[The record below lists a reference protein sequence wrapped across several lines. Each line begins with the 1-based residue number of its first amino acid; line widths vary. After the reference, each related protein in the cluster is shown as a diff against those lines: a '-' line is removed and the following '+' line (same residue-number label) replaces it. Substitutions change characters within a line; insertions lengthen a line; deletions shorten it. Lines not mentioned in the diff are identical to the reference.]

1 MERNFWGIKSK
12 RSANIIKFVVAVFFV
27 IIGISGIIL
36 PILPGWPFIF
46 LAIFLFGGIETLRGR
61 VLRFLPIRW
70 SQFIE
75 KQISKISK

>member
-12 RSANIIKFVVAVFFV
+12 RSANIIKFVVAVFFI

-46 LAIFLFGGIETLRGR
+46 AAIFLLGGIEGLRKK
-61 VLRFLPIRW
+61 VFHYLPKKW
-70 SQFIE
+70 VHYIE
-75 KQISKISK
+75 KQIENLK